1 MLYVNLKTFYPSG
14 PKVAISIA
22 VSALPKSRFS
32 TRLRKVATFFFFIIR
47 DCVEISVTGSSTSVV
62 DEEVKKSKEAKTL
75 TSLLVDSFS
84 ITPMSQIC
92 QYDKG
97 CYYY

>member
-1 MLYVNLKTFYPSG
+1 MLYVNSKTFYPSG

-32 TRLRKVATFFFFIIR
+32 TRLRKVATFFFIIR
-47 DCVEISVTGSSTSVV
+47 DCVEISVTASSTSEV
-62 DEEVKKSKEAKTL
+62 DEEVKKSEEAKTL

-92 QYDKG
+92 QSDKG